1 MINLKNM
8 KSGSSRGV
16 SICIAMRAGWQDLK
30 QLREEISKEWQW
42 VIDEVEELVEYL
54 PPAAISDYIGCSN
67 S

>member
-1 MINLKNM
+1 M

-16 SICIAMRAGWQDLK
+16 SICMAMRRWLGKTLK

-42 VIDEVEELVEYL
+42 VMMKWKSSWNISLL
-54 PPAAISDYIGCSN
+54 RAISDYIGCSN